1 MGSRPFDGG
10 DDLVTRPRPWMFVR
24 VDRVLFIGAPIRTE
38 AAWYSKTPT
47 SNFSNIRIR
56 RKGSTAPVGLVPM
69 PCARDRLGCAVTSPA
84 CSLALDILYNN

>member
-47 SNFSNIRIR
+47 PNFLEHSHRTQGLYRTR
-56 RKGSTAPVGLVPM
+56 RLSPDALRQGSVRLRGDEPGLL
-69 PCARDRLGCAVTSPA
+69 LGTRHT
-84 CSLALDILYNN
+84 L